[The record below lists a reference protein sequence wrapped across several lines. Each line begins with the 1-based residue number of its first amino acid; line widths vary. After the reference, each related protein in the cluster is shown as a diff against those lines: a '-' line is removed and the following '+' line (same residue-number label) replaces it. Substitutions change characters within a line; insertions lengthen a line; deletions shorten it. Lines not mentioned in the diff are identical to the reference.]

1 LDRTSIIVSFIRSQ
15 GEKMINR
22 RKHFAFTLIELLVV
36 IAIIA
41 ILIGLLLPAVQK
53 VREAAARM
61 QCTNNLKQIAL
72 AAHNY
77 HDAYKHLPLGFD
89 TQGSGALVRLL
100 PYIEQDNQYKLFS
113 FRPAP
118 EGSGISGPNVFF
130 AWFRDP
136 LNRPPTT
143 NTLTIPRPPN
153 PYGAEGNLA
162 IFQCPSAPA
171 IDPASTVIQ
180 FINPPAGSV
189 GGVDYPVDLGPAQS
203 YWYSTMPG
211 AQILGRTNYLAS
223 AGNPFPKVDR
233 NNTANRVD
241 VHGLFYYKSKV
252 SFAAVPDGTSNTIA
266 FVECAGGLDAISG
279 DQFFSGSHWTMQA
292 WAGALWWSAYGICP
306 NRNSPPGQNCNN
318 SAGGLGLSVFAAG
331 STHAGGI
338 CNVAM
343 GDGSVHGL
351 NAPSIDSLSLYYLA
365 GYRDGE
371 IQGIDF

>member
-1 LDRTSIIVSFIRSQ
+1 
-15 GEKMINR
+15 MICRRNR
-22 RKHFAFTLIELLVV
+22 VGFTLIELLVV

-72 AAHNY
+72 AAHSY
-77 HDAYKHLPLGFD
+77 HDANRHLPLGFD
-89 TQGSGALVRLL
+89 TQGSGTLVRLL

-118 EGSGISGPNVFF
+118 EGTGISGPNVFF

-143 NTLTIPRPPN
+143 NTTNIPRPPAV
-153 PYGAEGNLA
+153 YGGEGNLA

-171 IDPASTVIQ
+171 VDPGSTVIQ
-180 FINPPAGSV
+180 FINPPAGTAPFVSV
-189 GGVDYPVDLGPAQS
+189 AGVDFPADLGPAQS

-211 AQILGRTNYLAS
+211 AQILGRTNYLFS
-223 AGNPFPKVDR
+223 AGNPFPRVDR
-233 NNTANRVD
+233 RSTANPPGRVD
-241 VHGLFYYKSKV
+241 AHGLFYYKSRV
-252 SFAAVPDGTSNTIA
+252 SLAAVSDGTSNTIA
-266 FVECAGGLDAISG
+266 FVECAGGLDAIAG
-279 DQFFSGSHWTMQA
+279 DQFFSGSHWTMQS
-292 WAGALWWSAYGICP
+292 WAGAIWWSAYGICP
-306 NRNSPPGQNCNN
+306 NTLPGGPGQNCNN
-318 SAGGLGLSVFAAG
+318 SPGGQGLSVFAAG
-331 STHAGGI
+331 SLHAGGI

-351 NAPSIDSLSLYYLA
+351 SAPNIDTLSLIYLA